1 VRLLC
6 AGTRNGWTIRSTDPG
21 KRRDKTEGYMNV
33 LFVEGI
39 ARPQRSLHKIKMDID
54 ELLVTRD
61 TSIMS
66 STTQAQHQH
75 QNHSKNAL

>member
-1 VRLLC
+1 
-6 AGTRNGWTIRSTDPG
+6 
-21 KRRDKTEGYMNV
+21 MNV

-75 QNHSKNAL
+75 QNHSKNAS